1 MQERQAYED
10 LIHDSEWRIGSYIAS
25 GGNSEDEYVK
35 DQVQK
40 IQTWTA
46 KLVDLERG

>member
-1 MQERQAYED
+1 MQERQTYQE
-10 LIHDSEWRIGSYIAS
+10 LIRDAEWRIGSYIAS

-40 IQTWTA
+40 IQTWTD
-46 KLVDLERG
+46 KLVDLERR